1 MIDYPILKGE
11 TTLKNFRVEF
21 HFDNENTVT
30 FFIEERTEATVLHKV
45 FGNNSNFFDFKE
57 NNELYRIVLD
67 KVTHVAVKE
76 HQE

>member
-1 MIDYPILKGE
+1 MKTY
-11 TTLKNFRVEF
+11 RVEF

-45 FGNNSNFFDFKE
+45 FGNNANHFDFKE
-57 NNELYRIVLD
+57 NDVLYRIVLD